1 MSLLRPISRTAMRW
15 TVWARILIVAEI
27 ALTLK
32 RHLDLLEPGERRD
45 LRRLVR
51 KSKGRPSNLSERERR
66 RLGAIV
72 SKLEPRGLARE
83 TAAAAAPWRRPTPK
97 P

>member
-1 MSLLRPISRTAMRW
+1 MSLLGPIGRTAMRW
-15 TVWARILIVAEI
+15 TVWARILIVAEV

-32 RHLDLLEPGERRD
+32 RHLDLLEPDERRE
-45 LRRLVR
+45 LGRLVR
-51 KSKGRPSNLSERERR
+51 KSKGRPSNLTERERR

-72 SKLEPRGLARE
+72 SRIEPRDLARE
-83 TAAAAAPWRRPTPK
+83 TATAAAPWRRPTPK